1 MKDALTLKYGSDS
14 TNETSSKGAFRVI
27 SLINLQNIGAIAHVD
42 FGKGLLK
49 NVNSSKQISYYFSNR
64 NSTEDISSDHFIVT
78 SVYEDD
84 FVIDEFELS
93 TDELV
98 SFNKSSLVEW
108 NPTGS
113 NTTSTPRPFVISFT
127 RFEKSGCNEVLI
139 TWSANPLLFTIAF
152 FSSVLPKAI
161 TVAPIALDICTAARP
176 VPPVAPKIKM
186 VSSFFN

>member
-113 NTTSTPRPFVISFT
+113 NTTFHVKELLEFMKDVQLRELL
-127 RFEKSGCNEVLI
+127 RFGSK
-139 TWSANPLLFTIAF
+139 
-152 FSSVLPKAI
+152 
-161 TVAPIALDICTAARP
+161 
-176 VPPVAPKIKM
+176 
-186 VSSFFN
+186 

>member
-1 MKDALTLKYGSDS
+1 MKDALTSKYGSDS

-113 NTTSTPRPFVISFT
+113 NTTFHVKELLEFMKDVQLRELL
-127 RFEKSGCNEVLI
+127 RFGSK
-139 TWSANPLLFTIAF
+139 
-152 FSSVLPKAI
+152 
-161 TVAPIALDICTAARP
+161 
-176 VPPVAPKIKM
+176 
-186 VSSFFN
+186 